1 MKQKVLKR
9 DLFFITDRIKKIDKN
24 YFICFNKKLNLFEV
38 HFKKQRGGTFCFS
51 VGKRLNA
58 LAIKKA
64 YVTQV
69 KNAKKLFLE
78 LDKANKKIDEEKQ
91 RKITERNMSD
101 FSLLIDYASRKVG
114 DVDFKNF
121 QNFLWI

>member
-1 MKQKVLKR
+1 MKQKVLNR
-9 DLFFITDRIKKIDKN
+9 DLFFITDRIKKLHKN
-24 YFICFNKKLNLFEV
+24 YYICYNKTTKDYEV
-38 HFKKQRGGTFCFS
+38 HFRKQRGGTFCFS
-51 VGKRLNA
+51 AGKKLNF

-78 LDKANKKIDEEKQ
+78 LDKNNKKIDEERQ

-101 FSLLIDYASRKVG
+101 FSLLINYASRKAG